1 MNPDRSGLIQTAPAW
16 RISPIQRAQS
26 VSSHTGMRPRGDCT
40 RPDGSAI
47 FRKLEEAQRKGGAG
61 VILGLHRPSRTV
73 KESWRKRNMS
83 RIFQESPP
91 LRPPP
96 QSIRQNP
103 WKPTKA
109 TNRNRHGKCPRIS
122 TEKWRRSSTENR
134 QHWQPSIPQILQ
146 IIIIIIII
154 IMMIVIIKSKTIETK
169 ESTKNPFQSTNQFFH
184 FQSEPTEKK
193 TI

>member
-91 LRPPP
+91 PPP
-96 QSIRQNP
+96 ATAEHPTESVETNESHKP
-103 WKPTKA
+103 KPTRKM
-109 TNRNRHGKCPRIS
+109 P
-122 TEKWRRSSTENR
+122 
-134 QHWQPSIPQILQ
+134 
-146 IIIIIIII
+146 
-154 IMMIVIIKSKTIETK
+154 
-169 ESTKNPFQSTNQFFH
+169 KNLH
-184 FQSEPTEKK
+184 REMAKK
-193 TI
+193 LDRK